1 MATALSAKSVG
12 SVVKLNVNGAS
23 KNFIVVHQGL
33 PSSAYDNSCN
43 GTWLLMED
51 LYESRVWHSSSS
63 NSYSASS
70 IHSYLNSTFLNWLDS
85 DIRSA
90 VKTVKL
96 PYTNGTGTAGSV
108 ASGSSGLSAQVFLLS
123 YTEVG
128 FSGSSYAKVEGA
140 VLSYFNGAENSKR
153 IGYLNGSTTLW
164 WLRSPYTSLTNNAW
178 LVNTSG
184 TASLGN
190 GVTYSYGVRPALVLP
205 STLLV
210 SDSGAIVTNSAPTI
224 TSASGSSGVNL
235 GTKNAGFSFSY
246 TVADADGDTL
256 TVTEKLDGVTKKT
269 FTTTGGAYTFETVN
283 SVNFFK
289 ILNGSHTITITV
301 SDGTETAT
309 FTATFTK
316 SVTEASVTL
325 EEPLTVSGDITA
337 AVLAVTGSIPT
348 DADYKVEVTNNAND
362 ASPVWQDVTNEVKLS
377 QNIIFE
383 NTTCTNGAAFNFR
396 VTVKRGSSG
405 TGGYLTSVTGAFQ

>member
-23 KNFIVVHQGL
+23 KNFIVVHQGK
-33 PSSAYDNSCN
+33 PSSAYDSSCD

-51 LYESRVWHSSSS
+51 LYESRAFDSSDHDYA
-63 NSYSASS
+63 NSD
-70 IHSYLNSTFLNWLDS
+70 IHGYLNNTFVNLFDS
-85 DIRSA
+85 DIKSA
-90 VKTVKL
+90 IKQVKL
-96 PYTNGTGTAGSV
+96 PYRAGSGSSTTV
-108 ASGSSGLSAQVFLLS
+108 TSGSSGLSAKVFLLS

-128 FSGSSYAKVEGA
+128 FSGSSYAPVEGA
-140 VLSYFNGAENSKR
+140 VLSYFNGADNSKR
-153 IGYLNGSTTLW
+153 IGYLNGSAAYW
-164 WLRSPYTSLTNNAW
+164 WLRSPSTLLTNYAW
-178 LVNTSG
+178 YVLTSG
-184 TASLGN
+184 TASSHY
-190 GVTYSYGVRPALVLP
+190 VTLSYGVRPALVLP

-224 TSASGSSGVNL
+224 TSTSGSSGVNL
-235 GTKNAGFSFSY
+235 GTKSAGFNLSY

-269 FTTTGGAYTFETVN
+269 FTTTGGTYTFESVN
-283 SVNFFK
+283 SANFFK
-289 ILNGSHTITITV
+289 VLNGSHTITITV

-316 SVTEASVTL
+316 SVTTATVTL

-348 DADYKVEVTNNAND
+348 DADYTVEVTNNAND
-362 ASPVWQDVTNEVKLS
+362 TSPVWQDVTNEVKLS

>member
-12 SVVKLNVNGAS
+12 SIVKLNVNGAS

-33 PSSAYDNSCN
+33 PSSAYDSSCN

-51 LYESRVWHSSSS
+51 LYESRAWHSSSS

-70 IHSYLNSTFLNWLDS
+70 IHSYLNSTFLNLLDS

-96 PYTNGTGTAGSV
+96 PYTNGAGTAGSV

-140 VLSYFNGAENSKR
+140 VLSYFNGVTNSKR
-153 IGYLNGSTTLW
+153 IGYLNGSATGW
-164 WLRSPYTSLTNNAW
+164 WLRSPATDDTYGAW
-178 LVNTSG
+178 YVSTSG
-184 TASLGN
+184 AANLNS
-190 GVTYSYGVRPALVLP
+190 VTYSYGVRPALVLP

-269 FTTTGGAYTFETVN
+269 FTTTGGTYTFETVN

-301 SDGTETAT
+301 SDGTETST

-348 DADYKVEVTNNAND
+348 DAEYTVEVTNNAND

-396 VTVKRGSSG
+396 MTVKRGSSG

>member
-12 SVVKLNVNGAS
+12 SIVKLNVNGAS
-23 KNFIVVHQGL
+23 KNFIVVHQGK
-33 PSSAYDNSCN
+33 PSSAYDSSCD

-51 LYESRVWHSSSS
+51 LYESRVWDSS
-63 NSYSASS
+63 NNDYANSD
-70 IHSYLNSTFLNWLDS
+70 IHSYLNNTFVNLFDS
-85 DIRSA
+85 DIKSA
-90 VKTVKL
+90 IKQVKL
-96 PYTNGTGTAGSV
+96 PYTNGTGSGGSL
-108 ASGSSGLSAQVFLLS
+108 ASGSSGISAKVFLLS

-128 FSGSSYAKVEGA
+128 FSGSSYANAEGA
-140 VLSYFNGAENSKR
+140 VLDHFDGAADSDR
-153 IGYLNGSTTLW
+153 IGYLNGSATYW
-164 WLRSPYTSLTNNAW
+164 WLRSPYTSGTDFAW
-178 LVNTSG
+178 RVYTSG
-184 TASLGN
+184 SAGLN
-190 GVTYSYGVRPALVLP
+190 GVADSRGVRPALVLP

-224 TSASGSSGVNL
+224 TSTSGSSGVNL
-235 GTKNAGFSFSY
+235 GTKSAGFSFSY
-246 TVADADGDTL
+246 SVADADGDTL

-269 FTTTGGAYTFETVN
+269 FTTTGGTYTFEAVN
-283 SVNFFK
+283 SANFFK
-289 ILNGSHTITITV
+289 VLNGSHTITITV

-316 SVTEASVTL
+316 SVTTATVTL

-348 DADYKVEVTNNAND
+348 DADYTVEVTNNAND
-362 ASPVWQDVTNEVKLS
+362 TSPVWQDVTNEVKLS

-383 NTTCTNGAAFNFR
+383 NTTCANGAAFNFR

>member
-70 IHSYLNSTFLNWLDS
+70 IHSYLNSTFLNLLDS

-153 IGYLNGSTTLW
+153 IGYLNGSATHW
-164 WLRSPYTSLTNNAW
+164 WLRSPYTYGALYAW
-178 LVNTSG
+178 FVLTSG
-184 TASLGN
+184 TADRSSVSN
-190 GVTYSYGVRPALVLP
+190 SRGVRPALVLP

-269 FTTTGGAYTFETVN
+269 FTTTGGTYTFETVN